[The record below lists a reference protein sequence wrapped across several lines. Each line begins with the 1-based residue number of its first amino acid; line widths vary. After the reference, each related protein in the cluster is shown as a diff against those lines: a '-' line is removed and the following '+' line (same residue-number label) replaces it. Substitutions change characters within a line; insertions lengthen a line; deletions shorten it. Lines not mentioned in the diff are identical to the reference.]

1 MNVSFQL
8 RLDSRLVLQVP
19 DELVPLREVIPDLVE
34 QMRVRVHDRGLDA
47 DMQPWSRYVVEPPDG
62 PLYWTSPG
70 MPQPEKNRINRS
82 RDGLRAAYPS
92 RSAYREAVGLP
103 RPPNKRFVM
112 TSALR
117 NSLRD
122 TYQGKNVAVI
132 SYPRT
137 KHITPYGPAD
147 VTNARVASLLFARE
161 RLSPVEPSQA
171 ELADL
176 EKRMAAVARARI
188 LVGEQ
193 STSPGAGPLK
203 GRRLF

>member
-1 MNVSFQL
+1 MNVGFQL
-8 RLDSRLVLQVP
+8 RLDNRLVLQVP
-19 DELVPLREVIPDLVE
+19 DELVPLREVIPDLLE
-34 QMRVRVHDRGLDA
+34 QIRTRVHDRGLDA
-47 DMQPWSRYVVEPPDG
+47 DMQPWSRWVVEDPDG

-70 MPQPEKNRINRS
+70 MPQPEKGRINRS
-82 RDGLRAAYPS
+82 RDGMRAAYAS

-112 TSALR
+112 TTALR

-122 TYQGKNVAVI
+122 TYQGRTVAVI

-137 KHITPYGPAD
+137 KHVSPYGSAN
-147 VTNARVASLLFARE
+147 VTNARVASLVFDRE

-193 STSPGAGPLK
+193 SASPGAGPLK
-203 GRRLF
+203 GQRLF